1 VVISDHEIPT
11 VCITNDAGNGTKDTP
26 VTTIYSDLGVGEFVV
41 GVEHFSSATAAASN
55 YTIVDVFTSH
65 VSENVFDVEI
75 QSNFLDVLYNIN
87 NIVIEIIES
96 DSYNNFL
103 ELPTELFVQGFL
115 TEDSHSIKT
124 HYRLNLGSVSISND
138 VIVSLSLASAKYFN
152 YQVDVFCAVSGT
164 LYSIV
169 GDIRQQNGRLHKV
182 LGDVYAAGVSTV
194 CLPTDIY
201 SSNLTTAYIES
212 DIQQASGT
220 CAKIDTDIYNCTVNT
235 KYIGADFKTRSLF
248 VAGFFLDVNNF
259 TTASGTGYIDI
270 VDFIYEIDE
279 TTISITKDFT
289 TMSGTVIN
297 DIPNGKRIFFNP
309 LDNFYSDGEIVISV
323 YAESI
328 YGEVLSEDFYLLY
341 GYNLE
346 LNESG
351 IFWDAATRVYV
362 TATASNL
369 VVCPNT
375 EGVHYYFDTVELPS
389 FNLGVFINA
398 VEYQDL
404 ACSIYPQSTTFYYG
418 RTYKVKISGVKDF
431 NGNIMPDFEY
441 EFTIESP

>member
-1 VVISDHEIPT
+1 MTLSDHEIPT
-11 VCITNDAGNGTKDTP
+11 VCIIGDPFYGTADT
-26 VTTIYSDLGVGEFVV
+26 VV
-41 GVEHFSSATAAASN
+41 SMVYEE
-55 YTIVDVFTSH
+55 IVDGGV
-65 VSENVFDVEI
+65 VVDVEYYSKSAI
-75 QSNFLDVLYNIN
+75 DTVLPITVEAVLENSSFYINDFAVELFTADVLSSSTNLVMNIRTSASQDN
-87 NIVIEIIES
+87 LIDVQTGV
-96 DSYNNFL
+96 FL
-103 ELPTELFVQGFL
+103 QGVL
-115 TEDSHSIKT
+115 MDGTHNSKT
-124 HYRLNLGSVSISND
+124 HYRLNLGIINNTRD
-138 VIVSLSLASAKYFN
+138 VDVALTLASAKYFN

-164 LYSIV
+164 LYSIIGEV
-169 GDIRQQNGRLHKV
+169 RQQNGRLHKV
-182 LGDVYAAGVSTV
+182 LGDIYAAGVSTV

-201 SSNLTTAYIES
+201 SSNLITTYIES

-220 CAKIDTDIYNCTVNT
+220 CAKIDTDIYNCAVNT

-248 VAGFFLDVNNF
+248 VAGFFLDVNDF

-289 TMSGTVIN
+289 TMSGIVIN
-297 DIPNGKRIFFNP
+297 NIPNGKRVFFDP

-323 YAESI
+323 YAESV

-351 IFWDAATRVYV
+351 IFWDAATRVYI

-369 VVCPNT
+369 AVCPNT

-398 VEYQDL
+398 IEYQDL
-404 ACSIYPQSTTFYYG
+404 ACSIYPQSTAFYYG
-418 RTYKVKISGVKDF
+418 QTYVVKISGVKDF
-431 NGNIMPDFEY
+431 HGNIMPDFEY